1 MGVAEK
7 MSGTRLLLSLSA
19 LLGCL
24 AIAESASAKCHALA
38 LSGGG
43 DKGAFE
49 AGAIRGLT
57 SVLSQDETAWQV
69 VTGISAGSII
79 TAGCGIYAVGDEKE
93 MADFLVNTS
102 VSLTKA
108 KVFKNWPGGILEGLT
123 LRSGLYDS
131 SPERELIASVIR
143 HGFKDRK
150 VTIGA
155 TSDSSGMLV
164 TWNETQWSAPDGG
177 DFLDGVMASSA
188 IPGIFPTVKW
198 GGETFSDG
206 GTSEGVNVF
215 SAVTRCQ
222 EMGFAETDIV
232 VDIIATAGSKIA
244 WSDDAS
250 KDTTLGV
257 MMRNNDIKKVN
268 ALMDDVIHA
277 KLAYPTVDWRY
288 LIYPSVKLPG
298 NGLTFNRTDME
309 MMVTMGQS
317 DALAAIS
324 NYPRNCPYQTAQVEC
339 QSDRECIN
347 WAGATCQNV
356 LKQQYCK
363 ANNFCHFGLI

>member
-1 MGVAEK
+1 MLRV
-7 MSGTRLLLSLSA
+7 RLSTPFCILT

-24 AIAESASAKCHALA
+24 LTVAEAAKCYALA

-57 SVLSQDETAWQV
+57 NVLPQDETAWQV

-102 VSLTKA
+102 VGLTQA
-108 KVFKNWPGGILEGLT
+108 KIYKDWPGGILEGLT
-123 LRSGLYDS
+123 LKSGLYDS
-131 SPERELIASVIR
+131 SPERELVASVIR
-143 HGFKDRK
+143 QGFKGRK
-150 VTIGA
+150 LTIGA

-198 GGETFSDG
+198 GGQTFSDG

-215 SAVTRCQ
+215 DAVVRCQ
-222 EMGFAETDIV
+222 EMGFSESDIV
-232 VDIIATAGSKIA
+232 VDIIATAGSKIE
-244 WSDDAS
+244 WSDKAED
-250 KDTTLGV
+250 DTTLAV

-268 ALMDDVIHA
+268 SLMDDVTHA
-277 KLAYPTVDWRY
+277 KLAYPSVVWRY

-298 NGLTFNRTDME
+298 NGINFNRTEME
-309 MMVTMGQS
+309 LMVTMGES
-317 DALAAIS
+317 DAQAAVS
-324 NYPRNCPYQTAQVEC
+324 NYPRNCPYETAQVEC
-339 QSDRECIN
+339 ESDRECIN
-347 WAGATCQNV
+347 WAAATCQSV
-356 LKQQYCK
+356 LGQKYCK
-363 ANNFCHFGLI
+363 SNKFCHFAL